1 MKFNINWVDCGE
13 CVNTETVSRF
23 TATEILKG
31 YGMEESAS
39 AVLLARM
46 VKGYP
51 VRIADCGGYDLIIM
65 KVEG

>member
-1 MKFNINWVDCGE
+1 MKFSINWVDCGE
-13 CVNTETVSRF
+13 IVNSETVGMF

-31 YGMEESAS
+31 YGMEGSAS

-51 VRIADCGGYDLIIM
+51 VRIADCGGYDLLIM